1 MIDVEDLSFT
11 YAGASAPALRGLSF
25 AIARGEIVGFL
36 GPSGAGKSTTQN
48 ILIGLL
54 KGYQG
59 RISALG
65 RDLKAW
71 GADYYE
77 RIGVWAPAL
86 LVMFLCNHCPYVK
99 AVIDRLVDDCRFLAA
114 QGVRAV
120 AIMPNDTTI
129 SPADSFDNMQL
140 FAIRHQF
147 PFPYVIDDTQ
157 EIARAYGAVCTP
169 DIFGFNAARR
179 LCYRG
184 RVDSAGPKEAGPDTV
199 RELRAAMLQIA
210 RTGHGPENQLPS
222 MGCSIKW
229 RPEPDPA

>member
-1 MIDVEDLSFT
+1 MPTLETPEKDSDFKAIDFSLHGTDGKIHTLSSCM
-11 YAGASAPALRGLSF
+11 GPKGL
-25 AIARGEIVGFL
+25 V
-36 GPSGAGKSTTQN
+36 
-48 ILIGLL
+48 
-54 KGYQG
+54 
-59 RISALG
+59 
-65 RDLKAW
+65 
-71 GADYYE
+71 
-77 RIGVWAPAL
+77 
-86 LVMFLCNHCPYVK
+86 VMFLCNHCPYVK
-99 AVIDRLVDDCRFLAA
+99 AVIERLVDDCRFLAA

-120 AIMPNDTTI
+120 AIMPNDTSI

-169 DIFGFNAARR
+169 DIFGFNASRR

-210 RTGHGPENQLPS
+210 RTGNGPENQIPS

-229 RPEPDPA
+229 RPESDPA